1 MKLSK
6 SLSILS
12 WVYMGLALFI
22 LLVVAKLLP
31 VNAQL
36 ATRTL
41 QIDMVIFLV
50 GALLNHLSNYF
61 KRKEYERILY
71 SKPRK
76 ERESLREKY
85 RAMLQHDES
94 EDEPVPFN

>member
-31 VNAQL
+31 VNAQW

-41 QIDMVIFLV
+41 QIDMVMFLIRTAYIPTHSV
-50 GALLNHLSNYF
+50 IKNPWKA
-61 KRKEYERILY
+61 
-71 SKPRK
+71 
-76 ERESLREKY
+76 
-85 RAMLQHDES
+85 RARTPLI
-94 EDEPVPFN
+94 